1 VSPKAENERRARKV
15 YALTDQLQA
24 ELRVLDESPAPVDL
38 RVVSQPATDIGALA
52 FLVLMQAAESAQE
65 DVRAVMEQVKAITA
79 AKKGFRDKARP
90 VLPDEVD
97 AEAVFHLVAT
107 LYAKQLQA
115 ELGGLLDKANAAGE
129 LSELDQLRLQMAMD
143 RLAKMMSTL
152 SNILKKMSDT
162 ASQITQNLK

>member
-1 VSPKAENERRARKV
+1 MSPKADNERRARKV
-15 YALTDQLQA
+15 YALTDQLHAQ
-24 ELRVLDESPAPVDL
+24 LRVLDEAPAPVDL

-65 DVRAVMEQVKAITA
+65 DVRAVMDQVKAITA

-90 VLPDEVD
+90 LLPDEVD
-97 AEAVFHLVAT
+97 AEAAFHLVST

-115 ELGGLLDKANAAGE
+115 ELEGLLEKVKAAGE

>member
-1 VSPKAENERRARKV
+1 MSPKAENERRARKV
-15 YALTDQLQA
+15 YALTNQLQA
-24 ELRVLDESPAPVDL
+24 QLRVLDESPAPVDL

-52 FLVLMQAAESAQE
+52 FLVLMQAAESAHE

-90 VLPDEVD
+90 VLADEVD

-107 LYAKQLQA
+107 LFAKQLQA
-115 ELGGLLDKANAAGE
+115 ELGELLEKASAAGE

-143 RLAKMMSTL
+143 RMAKMMSTL

>member
-1 VSPKAENERRARKV
+1 MSPKASDEGRAREL
-15 YALTDQLQA
+15 YALTDQLQVQ
-24 ELRVLDESPAPVDL
+24 LRVLDEAPAPVDL
-38 RVVSQPATDIGALA
+38 RVVAQPTDDIGAMA
-52 FLVLMQAAESAQE
+52 FLVLMRAARSAQE
-65 DVRAVMEQVKAITA
+65 DLRAVMAQVRAITA

-90 VLPDEVD
+90 VLAEELDY
-97 AEAVFHLVAT
+97 EAVFHLVAT

-115 ELGGLLDKANAAGE
+115 ETAELLEQGE
-129 LSELDQLRLQMAMD
+129 LSEMEQLRLQMAMD